1 MGDATR
7 LFWLWLITRTVVWI
21 LAVVASHPNAP
32 LDLVEWLSWGGVWQW
47 GYCKHPPL
55 PA

>member
-32 LDLVEWLSWGGVWQW
+32 LDLVE
-47 GYCKHPPL
+47 
-55 PA
+55 